1 MSRILNSRLATMLVA
16 LVLAVGAA
24 AAVVVYISRY
34 TSDVNKQQG
43 TVTVLVAAKD
53 IPVGTSGEDV
63 ISKGFLRAVKVQLTA
78 LAPSAIQ
85 DQRTLDGRVSSQIV
99 YAGAQLLNEQFPAK
113 PNNLTSLTVKGDE
126 RAVQIPLD
134 QTRGLVGTLKD
145 GDRIDILAS
154 FSVQPLDEKNQSV
167 GQPIQVT
174 VTLLRDVQVLKA
186 PVGTQSTT
194 TGGAV
199 AGGGNNQGA
208 NAEQFAMVAI
218 KDRDVQRLVYS
229 LENGKIWMSLRGDRA
244 TDSFQDKAQGGT
256 PEPLIDSIASVIG
269 AEKGF
274 HLVPGDK
281 GFNLV
286 PSTGSKKSEKSSK
299 TPATDPTATPAQ

>member
-1 MSRILNSRLATMLVA
+1 MWPRPCRFSVW
-16 LVLAVGAA
+16 
-24 AAVVVYISRY
+24 
-34 TSDVNKQQG
+34 
-43 TVTVLVAAKD
+43 
-53 IPVGTSGEDV
+53 
-63 ISKGFLRAVKVQLTA
+63 
-78 LAPSAIQ
+78 
-85 DQRTLDGRVSSQIV
+85 
-99 YAGAQLLNEQFPAK
+99 
-113 PNNLTSLTVKGDE
+113 
-126 RAVQIPLD
+126 
-134 QTRGLVGTLKD
+134 
-145 GDRIDILAS
+145 ILACLLDDATFATNCS
-154 FSVQPLDEKNQSV
+154 LNLGGIYPLLPARFSVQPLDEKNQSV

-286 PSTGSKKSEKSSK
+286 PSTGKRR
-299 TPATDPTATPAQ
+299 